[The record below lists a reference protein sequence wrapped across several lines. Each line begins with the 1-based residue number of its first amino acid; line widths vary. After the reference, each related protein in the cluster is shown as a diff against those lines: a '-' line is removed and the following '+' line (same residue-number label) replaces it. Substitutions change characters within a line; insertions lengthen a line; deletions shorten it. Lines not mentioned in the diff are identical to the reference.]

1 MHNNLNDIIDKISG
15 KTLQEKLF
23 TLSKCNCCPRHSINK
38 PFMFTPWKEEE
49 TKEDDYTYI
58 CIYIYINV
66 NVIVDTMLEIFVENT
81 LII

>member
-15 KTLQEKLF
+15 KTLEEKLF

-49 TKEDDYTYI
+49 TKRNDYTN
-58 CIYIYINV
+58 IYINRCKCDCRH
-66 NVIVDTMLEIFVENT
+66 NARNICREHPDYLKI
-81 LII
+81 